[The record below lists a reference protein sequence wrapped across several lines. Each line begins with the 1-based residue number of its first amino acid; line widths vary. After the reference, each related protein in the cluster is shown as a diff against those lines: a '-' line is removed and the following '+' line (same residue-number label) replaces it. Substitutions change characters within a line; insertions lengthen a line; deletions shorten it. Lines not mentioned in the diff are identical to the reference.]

1 MLSSFIR
8 ATPRAFRYASLQRS
22 TPLASAFVV
31 TPLRFYSAAQ
41 LNRDEITKR
50 IINVVKAFDR
60 TPTSAEVTEKS
71 VFSKDLGLDS
81 LDVVELLVSVEEEFD
96 IDIPDKVADEIKSVS
111 EAVDYVASTSDA
123 A

>member
-8 ATPRAFRYASLQRS
+8 ATPRAIRYASLQRS

-41 LNRDEITKR
+41 LNRDEIAKR

-60 TPTSAEVTEKS
+60 TPSSADVTEKS